1 MTSAQQHDKL
11 LEEAAEWMALLH
23 SGEATDDDHRRLQQ
37 WCQRSDAHH
46 QTWQRAESLL
56 GSLGQ
61 LPADIARPTLQRLH
75 SQNRRKTLKVLSL
88 LALGVPL
95 TALTASQL
103 PWGVWQADLRTATG
117 EQSRLTLADGSALVL
132 NTATAI
138 NLAFSAQ
145 QRRLELKEGEL
156 LLSTAPDPLTPER
169 PLVIS
174 TREGLIE
181 TRNARLSVQQRA
193 RDTRVAV
200 FSGTALLHGAG
211 LAQQVELNAGQ
222 QRQLSLG
229 AISAPT
235 PANEQSLLW
244 QQGMLLAIDMPLGA
258 LTEELGRYRSGVVR
272 CDPAVASIVVS
283 GAFSLRDT
291 DASLALLQ
299 KTLPVRVQQ
308 LGPWWVTIKPA

>member
-1 MTSAQQHDKL
+1 MTSARQHDNL
-11 LEEAAEWMALLH
+11 LEEAADWMALLH

-37 WCQRSDAHH
+37 WCQRSDAHQ

-75 SQNRRKTLKVLSL
+75 TQDRRKTLKALSL

-95 TALTASQL
+95 AALTASQL

-117 EQSRLTLADGSALVL
+117 EQSRLTLADGSTLVL

-138 NLAFSAQ
+138 NLAFTAR
-145 QRRLELKEGEL
+145 QRRL
-156 LLSTAPDPLTPER
+156 LLSAASDPLTPER

-193 RDTRVAV
+193 SDTRVAV

-244 QQGMLLAIDMPLGA
+244 QQGMLLAIDMPLGT

-272 CDPAVASIVVS
+272 CDPAVAAIVVS

-299 KTLPVRVQQ
+299 KTLPVRVHQ

>member
-1 MTSAQQHDKL
+1 MTTAQQHDNL

-23 SGEATDDDHRRLQQ
+23 SGEATIDDHRRLQQ
-37 WCQRSDAHH
+37 WCQRSDAHQ

-56 GSLGQ
+56 GSLAQ

-75 SQNRRKTLKVLSL
+75 THDRRKALKVLSL

-117 EQSRLTLADGSALVL
+117 EQSQLTLADGSTLVL

-138 NLAFSAQ
+138 NLAFTTQ
-145 QRRLELKEGEL
+145 QRRIELKQGEL
-156 LLSTAPDPLTPER
+156 LLTTAPDPITPER
-169 PLVIS
+169 PVLIS
-174 TREGLIE
+174 THEGLIE
-181 TRNARLSVQQRA
+181 ARDARLSVQQRA
-193 RDTRVAV
+193 NATQVAV
-200 FSGTALLHGAG
+200 FSGQALLRGSG
-211 LAQQVELNAGQ
+211 LTQQVELNAGE
-222 QRQLSLG
+222 QRQISLG
-229 AISAPT
+229 AISAPA
-235 PANEQSLLW
+235 PVSEQALLW
-244 QQGMLLAIDMPLGA
+244 QQGMLLAIEMPLGT

-299 KTLPVRVQQ
+299 KTLPVRVHQ